1 MSTSD
6 TRKPVLSADTIAQ
19 TAAPQA
25 GYAALTEDLTNLLE
39 AVVIMV
45 DDEPLNIEVTQVHL
59 DEVGYKKFVSTS
71 DPLSA
76 LDLLAEQ
83 RPDVQP
89 LDLNVSGLIGFEL
102 PSRMAGENIL

>member
-19 TAAPQA
+19 SAAP
-25 GYAALTEDLTNLLE
+25 AALTEDLTNLLE
-39 AVVIMV
+39 AVVMMV

-59 DEVGYKKFVSTS
+59 EEAGYKKFVSTS

-76 LDLLAEQ
+76 LDLLTEQ
-83 RPDVQP
+83 RPDVLL
-89 LDLNVSGLIGFEL
+89 LDLNMPGMSGFEL
-102 PSRMAGENIL
+102 LS